1 MAEVKWI
8 KITTDIFDNRKIR
21 QIESMPDG
29 DALVVIWLKLLIL
42 AGIVN
47 DGGAVYFTQ
56 DIPYTDQL
64 LATQFG
70 RPLHTVQLALA
81 TFRKF
86 GMIEIVDDIIMVSNW
101 EKYQNVGGM
110 ERIREQNRIRKQK
123 QRERE
128 KMKCIQDGYNLDTQM
143 CDCHVTSLASHATD
157 KDIDKEKE
165 EDIDKEIEREKKTA
179 KRFTPP
185 TVEEVR
191 KYCEER
197 KNGVDPE
204 RFVDFYA
211 SKGWKVGQNGMK
223 DWKACVRTWERRN
236 TSGGRIGAN
245 GVKLTN
251 DQTDVLDGIL

>member
-47 DGGAVYFTQ
+47 DGGAVYFTH

-101 EKYQNVGGM
+101 EKYQNVDGM
-110 ERIREQNRIRKQK
+110 ERIREQA
-123 QRERE
+123 RER
-128 KMKCIQDGYNLDTQM
+128 
-143 CDCHVTSLASHATD
+143 VTRYRDRKKIESCNVTRNVTETLGNATD

-165 EDIDKEIEREKKTA
+165 REVEREKKTA